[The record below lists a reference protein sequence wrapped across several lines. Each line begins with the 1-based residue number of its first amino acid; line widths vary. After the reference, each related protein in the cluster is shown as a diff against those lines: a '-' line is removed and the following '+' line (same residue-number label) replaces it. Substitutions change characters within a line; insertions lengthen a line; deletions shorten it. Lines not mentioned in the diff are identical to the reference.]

1 MTKRKTYSMAAYANG
16 EKIREFKCA
25 SLKDA
30 RESVRSFLFYGC
42 NMSEA
47 GAAAVEEKPSHDG
60 GFIYT
65 VNAYRFVRILVA

>member
-1 MTKRKTYSMAAYANG
+1 MTKRKTYSMAVYSNG

-30 RESVRSFLFYGC
+30 RASVRSYLYFDLGLTEC
-42 NMSEA
+42 EL
-47 GAAAVEEKPSHDG
+47 GQVVEKPSYDA

-65 VNAYRFVRILVA
+65 VSDTRFVRILAA